1 MKTIKTCLLLAFMGL
16 ATTASA
22 QFVTSSGN
30 NSGNDMSQQGGGS
43 SFDFTSVKTSGWN
56 RVYVS
61 YNPSKINFSDD
72 DYEFIDG
79 EDIKFKGFTVGYLRG
94 FSLTK
99 KVPLYME
106 IGLGFQYRNYKYSD
120 EDLDRGL
127 PQEAYEDDDV
137 IIPYYGDEG
146 VSVKYTMMSL
156 NIPINLLYRFN
167 INNDFSISPYF
178 GFDLRFNI
186 KATRKVEWVA
196 PEDYEYDNNG
206 TPVATSDKKTDQE
219 WSQDCFDK
227 KDMYDDDDYVW
238 NRFQAGWHI
247 GVGLDYKALHIG
259 VEYGKDFN
267 ELCKKAK
274 LSTTSITLGVNF

>member
-30 NSGNDMSQQGGGS
+30 NSGNGMSQQGGGS

-72 DYEFIDG
+72 DYEFIYG

-106 IGLGFQYRNYKYSD
+106 IGLGFQYRNYKYSSD
-120 EDLDRGL
+120 ELYINL
-127 PQEAYEDDDV
+127 PGNVDDDV
-137 IIPYYGDEG
+137 IPVWFTEEER
-146 VSVKYTMMSL
+146 SMKLTMMSL

-167 INNDFSISPYF
+167 INDDFSISPYF

-186 KATRKVEWVA
+186 KATQKWEWVA
-196 PEDYEYDNNG
+196 PEGLTFDNYGNITGYEG
-206 TPVATSDKKTDQE
+206 ETDQE

-227 KDMYDDDDYVW
+227 EDMYDDDDSVW